1 MSIQVDYK
9 DQVLEF
15 IPSREQTFWFTG
27 SHSNQSPEKNPK
39 DVTSASLVSQW
50 IAFGYNGKLRC
61 FILTSFQ
68 VQTPTLHCHYT
79 QLTRDC
85 LWTIKQTHIHDVKNF
100 LYRISETKMI
110 HLVHLGSAAWYNHAW
125 TCTWKRRASFHL
137 KKSKLKDSSNDSAID
152 TELGY
157 MLLKFIYLDMKDS
170 WARGVGICY
179 CPQKFTIG

>member
-79 QLTRDC
+79 QLTQDC
-85 LWTIKQTHIHDVKNF
+85 LWTIKQRQH
-100 LYRISETKMI
+100 TKSMKWM
-110 HLVHLGSAAWYNHAW
+110 HLNCVAWYNNISK
-125 TCTWKRRASFHL
+125 CKEGGQIFKG
-137 KKSKLKDSSNDSAID
+137 KKS
-152 TELGY
+152 
-157 MLLKFIYLDMKDS
+157 
-170 WARGVGICY
+170 
-179 CPQKFTIG
+179 